1 MNFVTPYVTDVLEL
15 DNLMSILPKNESV
28 TAEELLHLPDDGHRY
43 ELFRGELRQMPPA
56 GEEHGSFA
64 MDLGWRLA
72 RFVSE
77 NRLGKVYAAETGFK
91 LTENPDT
98 VRAPDA
104 AFISQTSLDKQ
115 APVKGYRK
123 SAPDLAVE
131 VVSPNDRPTEV
142 AEKVYEWLFF
152 GAKEV
157 WILEPEQ
164 RTLTVYQPD
173 EMFRVLKEED
183 TLTSPLFP
191 GWELPLSEIF
201 S

>member
-1 MNFVTPYVTDVLEL
+1 
-15 DNLMSILPKNESV
+15 MSTLSKNKPV
-28 TAEELLHLPDDGHRY
+28 TAEELLRLPDDGYRY

-72 RFVSE
+72 QFVSE
-77 NRLGKVYAAETGFK
+77 NGLGKVYAAETGFK

-98 VRAPDA
+98 VRAPDI
-104 AFISQTSLDKQ
+104 AFISQANLERQ
-115 APVKGYRK
+115 ASVKGYRK
-123 SAPDLAVE
+123 GAPDLAVE

-164 RTLTVYQPD
+164 RTLTLYRPD

-191 GWELPLSEIF
+191 HWELPLSDIF
-201 S
+201 G